1 MGTSSRT
8 RSRPL
13 RLPEAVPGIVLGAAG
28 LLAVGVLAG
37 LAVDVSALV
46 RSDGYAL
53 GAALL
58 LAVGL
63 YGSTYSID
71 LRALR
76 ADLPGVVAAVTLG
89 VVLKAGLIAGTMVL
103 VFRKPEYLVLGI
115 AVAQID
121 PLSVAALND
130 KGRMSPRARSLLTA
144 WASFDDPM
152 TVLLTLYLAGYAYT
166 AAGHEGTP
174 RISRGAGGDY
184 ATGLL
189 FNAVLLAAVALLW
202 WAGRRAVSRLPD
214 VPAVRRTKAG
224 GAVLLVAA
232 MLVLAAVN
240 QLMLGV
246 ALAGLVLRATV
257 LDKAVG
263 RAVGG
268 AFLAAFLTLG
278 LLLAHGVRPVPGI
291 VLGVAAFA
299 AQAVVALGVLP
310 LFVRGLK
317 RGDRIAL
324 GLGQQNGITAVLI
337 ALALE
342 RDFPGTAAT
351 VGPAVITV
359 NLLHGTSQFLLAHPP
374 RRRRA
379 PADREPSPDAER
391 HSPYDRRAE
400 DQRPVEDQRPLEDKR
415 PVEDQRPTDG
425 GQPMEDEQS
434 VA

>member
-1 MGTSSRT
+1 MGTSLRA
-8 RSRPL
+8 RLR
-13 RLPEAVPGIVLGAAG
+13 RLPEVVPGIVLGAAA

-37 LAVDVSALV
+37 LVVDVSALV
-46 RSDGYAL
+46 GSDGYVL

-58 LAVGL
+58 LAIGL

-103 VFRKPEYLVLGI
+103 VFGRPEYLVLGI

-121 PLSVAALND
+121 PLSVAALTGR
-130 KGRMSPRARSLLTA
+130 GRMSPRAQSLLTA

-166 AAGHEGTP
+166 AAGHAGTP
-174 RISRGAGGDY
+174 EISRGAGGDY

-189 FNAVLLAAVALLW
+189 FNAVLLAAVVLLW
-202 WAGRRAVSRLPD
+202 WAGRRAAARLPD
-214 VPAVRRTKAG
+214 VVAVRRTKAG
-224 GAVLLVAA
+224 GAVLLVGA
-232 MLVLAAVN
+232 MLVLAALN
-240 QLMLGV
+240 QLMLAV

-278 LLLAHGVRPVPGI
+278 LLLAHGVRLWPGF

-299 AQAVVALGVLP
+299 AQAVVALVVLP
-310 LFVRGLK
+310 LFVRGLE

-337 ALALE
+337 ALTLE
-342 RDFPGTAAT
+342 RDFPGTVAT

-359 NLLHGTSQFLLAHPP
+359 NLLYGTSQALLARPP

-379 PADREPSPDAER
+379 RAHREPSSGSER
-391 HSPYDRRAE
+391 HSPYDQRAE
-400 DQRPVEDQRPLEDKR
+400 DER
-415 PVEDQRPTDG
+415 
-425 GQPMEDEQS
+425 S
-434 VA
+434 VV

>member
-1 MGTSSRT
+1 MGASPRT
-8 RSRPL
+8 RLR
-13 RLPEAVPGIVLGAAG
+13 RLPEVVPGIVLGAAG

-37 LAVDVSALV
+37 LLVDVSALV
-46 RSDGYAL
+46 NSGAYVF

-71 LRALR
+71 LKALR

-89 VVLKAGLIAGTMVL
+89 VILKAGLIAGTMVL
-103 VFRKPEYLVLGI
+103 VFRRPEYLVLGV

-121 PLSVAALND
+121 PLSVAALVD
-130 KGRMSPRARSLLTA
+130 KGRMSPRAQSLLTA

-166 AAGHEGTP
+166 AAGNEGAP
-174 RISRGAGGDY
+174 EISRGAGGDY

-189 FNAVLLAAVALLW
+189 FNALLLAAAVLLW

-214 VPAVRRTKAG
+214 VPAARRTKAG
-224 GAVLLVAA
+224 GAVLLVGA
-232 MLVLAAVN
+232 MLVLAAMN

-257 LDKAVG
+257 LDRAVG

-278 LLLAHGVRPVPGI
+278 LLLAHGVELWPGI
-291 VLGVAAFA
+291 VLGLAAYL
-299 AQAVVALGVLP
+299 AQVVVALGVMP
-310 LFVRGLK
+310 LFVRGLE
-317 RGDRIAL
+317 RRDRIAL

-342 RDFPGTAAT
+342 RDFPGTAAI

-359 NLLHGTSQFLLAHPP
+359 NLLHGTSQALLTHPP
-374 RRRRA
+374 RRWRP
-379 PADREPSPDAER
+379 PADREPSSDGER
-391 HSPYDRRAE
+391 HSAY
-400 DQRPVEDQRPLEDKR
+400 DKR
-415 PVEDQRPTDG
+415 ADDKRADDKRSDG
-425 GQPMEDEQS
+425 EQAEDEQP
-434 VA
+434 VP

>member
-1 MGTSSRT
+1 MGASPRT
-8 RSRPL
+8 RVRQL
-13 RLPEAVPGIVLGAAG
+13 AVRLPEVVPGIVLGGAG
-28 LLAVGVLAG
+28 LLVLGILAG
-37 LAVDVSALV
+37 LAVDVSALTGSGAYV
-46 RSDGYAL
+46 F

-71 LRALR
+71 LKALR
-76 ADLPGVVAAVTLG
+76 ADLRGVVAAVTLG

-103 VFRKPEYLVLGI
+103 VFGRPEYLVLGI

-121 PLSVAALND
+121 PLSVAALTG
-130 KGRMSPRARSLLTA
+130 KGRMSPRAQSLLTA

-152 TVLLTLYLAGYAYT
+152 TVLLTIYLAGYAYT
-166 AAGHEGTP
+166 AAGHEGAP
-174 RISRGAGGDY
+174 EISRGAGGDY

-189 FNAVLLAAVALLW
+189 FNAVLLAVAVLLW

-214 VPAVRRTKAG
+214 VPVVRRTKAG
-224 GAVLLVAA
+224 GAVLLVGA
-232 MLVLAAVN
+232 MLVLAALN

-246 ALAGLVLRATV
+246 ALAGLVLRAGV

-278 LLLAHGVRPVPGI
+278 LLLSHGVELWPGF

-299 AQAVVALGVLP
+299 AQAVVALGVMP
-310 LFVRGLK
+310 LFVRGLE
-317 RGDRIAL
+317 RRDRIAL

-337 ALALE
+337 ALTLE
-342 RDFPGTAAT
+342 RDFPGTAAI

-359 NLLHGTSQFLLAHPP
+359 NLLHGTSQALLARPS
-374 RRRRA
+374 RRELSS
-379 PADREPSPDAER
+379 DGER
-391 HSPYDRRAE
+391 HSPYD
-400 DQRPVEDQRPLEDKR
+400 QRTGTEADTETTGTQTEP
-415 PVEDQRPTDG
+415 DG
-425 GQPMEDEQS
+425 EQS

>member
-1 MGTSSRT
+1 MGTSLRA
-8 RSRPL
+8 
-13 RLPEAVPGIVLGAAG
+13 RLPEAADVVPAIVLGGAG

-37 LAVDVSALV
+37 LAVDVSGLV

-89 VVLKAGLIAGTMVL
+89 VVLKAGLIAGTMML
-103 VFRKPEYLVLGI
+103 VFGRPGVSGARYRRRPDRPVVGRRPDRQG
-115 AVAQID
+115 ADVTAR
-121 PLSVAALND
+121 PVAADGVGVVRRPDDGPADPVSGGVRLHSGGQR
-130 KGRMSPRARSLLTA
+130 GRP
-144 WASFDDPM
+144 
-152 TVLLTLYLAGYAYT
+152 
-166 AAGHEGTP
+166 E
-174 RISRGAGGDY
+174 ISRGAGGDY

-189 FNAVLLAAVALLW
+189 FNAVLLAVVVLSW
-202 WAGRRAVSRLPD
+202 WAGRRTLSRLPD
-214 VPAVRRTKAG
+214 IPAVRRTRAG
-224 GAVLLVAA
+224 GAVLLLGA
-232 MLVLAAVN
+232 MLVLAALN

-246 ALAGLVLRATV
+246 ALAGLVLRAAV
-257 LDKAVG
+257 LDRAVG

-268 AFLAAFLTLG
+268 AYLAAFLTLG
-278 LLLAHGVRPVPGI
+278 LLLAHGVELWPGF

-299 AQAVVALGVLP
+299 AQAVVALGVMP
-310 LFVRGLK
+310 LFVRGLE
-317 RGDRIAL
+317 RRDRIAL

-337 ALALE
+337 ALTLE

-359 NLLHGTSQFLLAHPP
+359 NLLHGTSQALLAHPP
-374 RRRRA
+374 RRWRA
-379 PADREPSPDAER
+379 RTRREPSSDAER
-391 HSPYDRRAE
+391 HSPYD
-400 DQRPVEDQRPLEDKR
+400 Q
-415 PVEDQRPTDG
+415 PT
-425 GQPMEDEQS
+425 EDEQP